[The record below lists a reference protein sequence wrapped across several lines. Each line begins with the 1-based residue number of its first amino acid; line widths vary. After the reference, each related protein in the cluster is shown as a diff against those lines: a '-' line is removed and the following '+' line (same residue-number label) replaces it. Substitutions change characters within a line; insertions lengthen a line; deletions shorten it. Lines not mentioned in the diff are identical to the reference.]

1 MLFIKVI
8 KDTALPLKSSPYQWN
23 LTQHDKPY
31 KPNGSMAL
39 TQKNHNGG
47 LQQVERRESLIL
59 QMNRIEKS
67 EKALNEDL
75 VFSKTLKGKNKE
87 FSFDLHLLY
96 STFGLRHWIKA

>member
-1 MLFIKVI
+1 
-8 KDTALPLKSSPYQWN
+8 
-23 LTQHDKPY
+23 
-31 KPNGSMAL
+31 MAL

-96 STFGLRHWIKA
+96 STFGLRP